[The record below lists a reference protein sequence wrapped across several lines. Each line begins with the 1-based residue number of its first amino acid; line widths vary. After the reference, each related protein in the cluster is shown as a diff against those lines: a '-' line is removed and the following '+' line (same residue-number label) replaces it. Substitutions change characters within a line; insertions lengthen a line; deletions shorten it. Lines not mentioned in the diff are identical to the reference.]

1 MQKQN
6 QTWKKNYPLSII
18 ILTIVFFYLS
28 NILNNGIL
36 KQETIFQVITYYA
49 GWKDYLICDCVYKN
63 LKIDLLLLKRLSS

>member
-1 MQKQN
+1 TK
-6 QTWKKNYPLSII
+6 TKLEKKNYPLSII

-49 GWKDYLICDCVYKN
+49 G
-63 LKIDLLLLKRLSS
+63 